1 MNNLLEDLMYAAGI
15 TAQGGWDEMDD
26 YQQQAVEKLVE
37 LVVKECANICL
48 NNAATYQYSFTPAR
62 AQLAE
67 STSKYCAL
75 LIKEHFGVE

>member
-1 MNNLLEDLMYAAGI
+1 MNNLLEHLMYTTGM
-15 TAQGGWDEMDD
+15 TAQGCWDEMDE
-26 YQQQAVEKLVE
+26 YQQQAVERLVQA
-37 LVVKECANICL
+37 VVKECANICL